1 MGARR
6 RAATTPARDA
16 GKLSPTSPPIKPQRM
31 GSKRLAWHLRTANL
45 GAMRGIAGG
54 RGALAWAGLASAL
67 GGLLALARPGEAP
80 RADFAFNLGTEV
92 TTLDPGAVTGVPEG
106 RVLRA
111 LFEGLVRRD
120 PRTLQPRPAAAKA
133 WEVGEAGTVY
143 TFHLRAG
150 ARWSNGEALRAEDF
164 EWSFRRLLEP
174 QTAAPYAYLLWP
186 VVGAREFNTGLGAD
200 GEPAEREWSGVG
212 IRALDERTLRIELNE
227 PSPHFLDV
235 LAFYALMPVHRSSLE
250 ASRAGS
256 SLRAQVDWLRPGRLV
271 SNGPF
276 VLAGRRINDR
286 IRMAKNPHY
295 WDADRVAFRTL
306 DALVVS
312 SPGTALDL
320 YLAGE
325 IDWLDATLPPELVPR
340 LAMREDFHAAP
351 YLATYFYRVNVSR
364 PPLDDPRVRK
374 ALALAI
380 DREAICAAL
389 LRAGQRPASSMVPW
403 GGIGDYVAP
412 RMEAGGGERAR
423 ELLAEAGWHGPGAR
437 ELRGI
442 EIHYN
447 TADVHRDI
455 AEVVAAGWKR
465 ELGIEVRLRNQ
476 EWKVY
481 LDTQS
486 GLAYDVSRSSWIADY
501 ADPATFLE
509 IFETGG
515 ENNRTGWS
523 DARFDALLA
532 GARAEPDPARRNAR
546 LAEAEALLLESLP
559 AIPIYWYVTQ
569 NLVNP
574 RLGGFHANALNDPL
588 PSSWYWMDDAELE
601 RRRAEQPQERAR
613 VAAPGPPE
621 GLYAPAHAAATHSAI
636 ER

>member
-1 MGARR
+1 
-6 RAATTPARDA
+6 
-16 GKLSPTSPPIKPQRM
+16 
-31 GSKRLAWHLRTANL
+31 
-45 GAMRGIAGG
+45 MRGMAGG
-54 RGALAWAGLASAL
+54 RGALAFAGLASAL
-67 GGLLALARPGEAP
+67 GGLLALSRPGEAP

-120 PRTLQPRPAAAKA
+120 PLTLQPRPAAAEA
-133 WEVGEAGTVY
+133 WETDESGTVY
-143 TFHLRAG
+143 TFHLRPG
-150 ARWSNGEALRAEDF
+150 ARWSNGDPLRAEDF

-174 QTAAPYAYLLWP
+174 ETAAPYAYLLWP
-186 VVGAREFNTGLGAD
+186 VVGARELNTGLGAD
-200 GEPAEREWSGVG
+200 GRPAERDWARVG
-212 IRALDERTLRIELNE
+212 IRALDERRLRIELRQ

-235 LAFYALMPVHRSSLE
+235 LAFYALMPVHRPSLE
-250 ASRAGS
+250 AARAGS
-256 SLRAQVDWLRPGRLV
+256 SRRAQVDWLRPGRLV

-286 IRMAKNPHY
+286 IRMTRNPLY
-295 WDADRVAFRTL
+295 WDADGVAFRTL

-312 SPGTALDL
+312 SPSTALDL

-340 LAMREDFHAAP
+340 LARREDFHAAP
-351 YLATYFYRVNVSR
+351 YLATYFYRVNVTR

-374 ALALAI
+374 ALSLAI
-380 DREAICAAL
+380 DREAICSKVL
-389 LRAGQRPASSMVPW
+389 QAGQRPARSMVPW
-403 GGIGDYVAP
+403 GGIGQYVAP
-412 RMEAGGGERAR
+412 RMDAGGAGCAR

-437 ELRGI
+437 ELPPI

-465 ELGIEVRLRNQ
+465 ELGIDVRLRNQ

-523 DARFDALLA
+523 DPRFDALLA
-532 GARAEPDPARRNAR
+532 AARAEADSARRNAR
-546 LAEAEALLLESLP
+546 LAEAEALLLEALP

-588 PSSWYWMDDAELE
+588 PSSWYWMDDSELE
-601 RRRAEQPQERAR
+601 RRRAAQPPGLVR
-613 VAAPGPPE
+613 VPAPGPRE
-621 GLYAPAHAAATHSAI
+621 GLHARAHAGP